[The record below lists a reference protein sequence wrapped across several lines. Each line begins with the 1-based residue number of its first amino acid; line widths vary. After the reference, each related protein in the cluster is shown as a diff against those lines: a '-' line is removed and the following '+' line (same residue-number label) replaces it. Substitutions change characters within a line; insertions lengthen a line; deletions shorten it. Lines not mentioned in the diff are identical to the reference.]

1 MEIQT
6 ENKNQEAWGLDFS
19 HDEKQILGGNYSGGR
34 EAGTVPH
41 APMGEASEDG
51 RRVVHA
57 E

>member
-6 ENKNQEAWGLDFS
+6 ENKTQEAWGLDFS